1 MRTRGRGRFRN
12 LPGDA
17 GIADN
22 VDIGHE
28 FRGKAGG
35 IDRAPAG
42 IVGGPGDLGDAPGLV
57 RRDHA
62 CDIGDVIAE
71 VGDDGAGRGIDRRH
85 SSALRERNPLD
96 HARIE
101 LLPRGLEQLLLR
113 KTVLGIED
121 QDF

>member
-1 MRTRGRGRFRN
+1 MN
-12 LPGDA
+12 
-17 GIADN
+17 
-22 VDIGHE
+22 IGHE
-28 FRGKAGG
+28 FRGKADG

-42 IVGGPGDLGDAPGLV
+42 IVGGPGKFGNAPGLL

-62 CDIGDVIAE
+62 CDIGDIIAE
-71 VGDDGAGRGIDRRH
+71 VGDDGAGRGFDRGH
-85 SSALRERNPLD
+85 PSALRERDPLD
-96 HARIE
+96 HVGIE